1 MTIIGLWIKR
11 LLVNKMSTLLAA
23 DIGGTKTLLQISSV
37 DGAVLCQ
44 QRFVS
49 GEFLRFEDLLA
60 GFLYNLPADYL
71 PIESA
76 CLAVA
81 GPVSGRTAKVTN
93 LPWLLDADVLC
104 RALNIGQVLLIN
116 DFAAVGEGI
125 AYLNADDLMVLQTGL
140 PDLSAPRAVIGAG
153 TGLGQAFMT
162 PIDDGWQ
169 VWATEG
175 GHTDFAPTDALQ
187 QQLLDFLLQ
196 QYVHVSYERLVSG
209 MGLVNIYQFLSDLQQ
224 TEAAFDPTIDLP
236 AHISALAQ
244 QKDPLAT
251 QTMALFVD
259 IYGAQA
265 GNLALSVMPRG
276 GLYLAGGIASKNQA
290 LFTDGKFIQ
299 AFLAKG
305 RMQTLLET
313 IPLYLIKSDET
324 GLRGAAL
331 LARKALYNEAHD
343 RLTK

>member
-1 MTIIGLWIKR
+1 MT
-11 LLVNKMSTLLAA
+11 TLLAA

-37 DGAVLCQ
+37 DGKVLFNK
-44 QRFVS
+44 RFVS
-49 GEFLRFEDLLA
+49 SDFARFDDLLA
-60 GFLYNLPADYL
+60 GFLNSLPTNYL
-71 PIESA
+71 PIDSA

-81 GPVSGRTAKVTN
+81 GPIIGRTAKVTN
-93 LPWLLDADVLC
+93 LPWQIDADVLC
-104 RALNIGQVLLIN
+104 RTLPLQQVMLIN

-125 AYLNADDLMVLQTGL
+125 ACLNSEDLTVLQAGK

-162 PIDDGWQ
+162 PISTGWQ

-175 GHTDFAPTDALQ
+175 GHTDFAPADALQ

-224 TEAAFDPTIDLP
+224 TAPQIDSTTDMP
-236 AHISALAQ
+236 AKISELARLN
-244 QKDPLAT
+244 DPLAR
-251 QTMALFVD
+251 QTMQLFVD

-265 GNLALSVMPRG
+265 GNLALTVMPRG
-276 GLYLAGGIASKNQA
+276 GLYLAGGIASKNQP
-290 LFTDGKFIQ
+290 LFTDGRFMQ

-305 RMQTLLET
+305 RMQTLLED
-313 IPLYLIKSDET
+313 IPVYLIRISET

-331 LARKALYNEAHD
+331 MARKALYN
-343 RLTK
+343 

>member
-1 MTIIGLWIKR
+1 MP
-11 LLVNKMSTLLAA
+11 TLLAA

-37 DGAVLCQ
+37 DGEVLIN

-49 GEFLRFEDLLA
+49 SDFASFDDLLA
-60 GFLYNLPADYL
+60 GFLNSLPADYL

-81 GPVSGRTAKVTN
+81 GPITGRTAKVTN
-93 LPWLLDADVLC
+93 LPWLIDADGLC
-104 RALNIGQVLLIN
+104 RIMPMQQVMLIN

-125 AYLNADDLMVLQTGL
+125 ACLNPEDLMVLQAGK

-162 PIDDGWQ
+162 PISAGWQ

-209 MGLVNIYQFLSDLQQ
+209 MGLVNIYQFLCDLQQ
-224 TEAAFDPTIDLP
+224 TAPQLDSTTDIP
-236 AHISALAQ
+236 AYISELARLN
-244 QKDPLAT
+244 DPLAL
-251 QTMALFVD
+251 QTMQLFVD

-265 GNLALSVMPRG
+265 GNLALTVLPRG
-276 GLYLAGGIASKNQA
+276 GLYLAGGIAGKNQS
-290 LFTDGKFIQ
+290 LFSDGRFIQ

-305 RMQTLLET
+305 RMQTLLEAM
-313 IPLYLIKSDET
+313 PVYLIRTDET

-331 LARKALYNEAHD
+331 MARKALYN
-343 RLTK
+343 

>member
-1 MTIIGLWIKR
+1 MT
-11 LLVNKMSTLLAA
+11 TLLAA

-37 DGAVLCQ
+37 DGEVLIN

-49 GEFLRFEDLLA
+49 SDFASFDDLLVS
-60 GFLYNLPADYL
+60 FLNSLPADYL

-81 GPVSGRTAKVTN
+81 GPITGRTAKVTN
-93 LPWLLDADVLC
+93 LPWLIDADGLC
-104 RALNIGQVLLIN
+104 RIMPMQQVTLIN

-125 AYLNADDLMVLQTGL
+125 SCLNPEDLMVLQAGK

-162 PIDDGWQ
+162 PISAGWQ

-175 GHTDFAPTDALQ
+175 GHTDFAPTDGVQ
-187 QQLLDFLLQ
+187 QQLLDFLLK

-209 MGLVNIYQFLSDLQQ
+209 IGLVNIYQFLCNFQQTAPQLDSRTDIPAYISDL
-224 TEAAFDPTIDLP
+224 ARLN
-236 AHISALAQ
+236 
-244 QKDPLAT
+244 DPLAL
-251 QTMALFVD
+251 QTMQLFVD

-265 GNLALSVMPRG
+265 GNLALTVLPRG
-276 GLYLAGGIASKNQA
+276 GLYLAGGIVGKNQS
-290 LFTDGKFIQ
+290 FFSDGRFMQ
-299 AFLAKG
+299 AFLSKG
-305 RMQTLLET
+305 RMQTLLEDM
-313 IPLYLIKSDET
+313 PVYLIRTNET

-331 LARKALYNEAHD
+331 MARKALYN
-343 RLTK
+343 

>member
-1 MTIIGLWIKR
+1 
-11 LLVNKMSTLLAA
+11 MSTLLAA

-37 DGAVLCQ
+37 DGQVLCQ
-44 QRFVS
+44 QRFS
-49 GEFLRFEDLLA
+49 SSEFISFDDLLA
-60 GFLYNLPADYL
+60 GFLNGLPADYL
-71 PIESA
+71 PIDSA

-93 LPWLLDADVLC
+93 LPWRIDADVLC
-104 RALNIGQVLLIN
+104 RALPIAQIKLIN
-116 DFAAVGEGI
+116 DFAAVGEGV
-125 AYLNADDLMVLQTGL
+125 ACLNADDLMVLQAGL
-140 PDLSAPRAVIGAG
+140 PDLLAPRAVIGAG

-175 GHTDFAPTDALQ
+175 GHADFAPTDALQ

-224 TEAAFDPTIDLP
+224 TESGFDPTTDIP
-236 AHISALAQ
+236 AHISELARLD
-244 QKDPLAT
+244 DPLAR
-251 QTMALFVD
+251 QTMQLFVD
-259 IYGAQA
+259 IYAAQA
-265 GNLALSVMPRG
+265 GNLALTVMPCG

-290 LFTDGKFIQ
+290 LFTDGKFMQ

-313 IPLYLIKSDET
+313 IPVYLIKSDET

-331 LARKALYNEAHD
+331 LARKALYNMAHD

>member
-1 MTIIGLWIKR
+1 MP
-11 LLVNKMSTLLAA
+11 TLLAA
-23 DIGGTKTLLQISSV
+23 DIGGTKTLLQISRI
-37 DGAVLCQ
+37 DGEVLIN

-49 GEFLRFEDLLA
+49 SDFASFDDLLA
-60 GFLYNLPADYL
+60 VFFNSLPADYL

-81 GPVSGRTAKVTN
+81 GPIIGRTAKVTN
-93 LPWLLDADVLC
+93 LPWQIDADGLC
-104 RALNIGQVLLIN
+104 RTLPLQQVMLIN

-125 AYLNADDLMVLQTGL
+125 ACLHSEDLTVLQVGK

-162 PIDDGWQ
+162 PISTGWQ

-187 QQLLDFLLQ
+187 QQLLDYLLQ

-209 MGLVNIYQFLSDLQQ
+209 MGLVNIYQFLCDLKQ
-224 TEAAFDPTIDLP
+224 TVSKLDASGELP
-236 AHISALAQ
+236 AQISAMAQQQDPLAQ
-244 QKDPLAT
+244 Q
-251 QTMALFVD
+251 TMQLFVD

-265 GNLALSVMPRG
+265 GNLALTVMPRG
-276 GLYLAGGIASKNQA
+276 GIYLAGGIASKNQP
-290 LFTDGKFIQ
+290 LFTDGRFMR

-305 RMQTLLET
+305 RMQTLLED
-313 IPLYLIKSDET
+313 IPVYLIRSIET
-324 GLRGAAL
+324 GLFGAAL
-331 LARKALYNEAHD
+331 MARKALYN
-343 RLTK
+343 

>member
-1 MTIIGLWIKR
+1 MP
-11 LLVNKMSTLLAA
+11 TLLAA
-23 DIGGTKTLLQISSV
+23 DIGGTKTLLQISNV
-37 DGAVLCQ
+37 DGEVLIN

-49 GEFLRFEDLLA
+49 SDFASFDDLLA
-60 GFLYNLPADYL
+60 GFLNSLPADYL

-81 GPVSGRTAKVTN
+81 GPITGRTAKVTN
-93 LPWLLDADVLC
+93 LPWLIDADGLC
-104 RALNIGQVLLIN
+104 RIMPMQHIMLIN

-125 AYLNADDLMVLQTGL
+125 ACLNSEDLMVLQAGK

-162 PIDDGWQ
+162 PISAGWQ

-187 QQLLDFLLQ
+187 QQLLAFLLQ

-209 MGLVNIYQFLSDLQQ
+209 MGLVNIYQFLCGLQQ
-224 TEAAFDPTIDLP
+224 TVPQLDSTTDIP
-236 AHISALAQ
+236 AHISELARLN
-244 QKDPLAT
+244 DPLAL
-251 QTMALFVD
+251 QTMQLFVD

-265 GNLALSVMPRG
+265 GNLALTVLPRG
-276 GLYLAGGIASKNQA
+276 GLYLAGGIAGKNQS
-290 LFTDGKFIQ
+290 LFSDGRFMQ

-305 RMQTLLET
+305 RMQMLLEAM
-313 IPLYLIKSDET
+313 PVYLIRTNET

-331 LARKALYNEAHD
+331 MARKALYN
-343 RLTK
+343 

>member
-1 MTIIGLWIKR
+1 
-11 LLVNKMSTLLAA
+11 MSTLLAA

-37 DGAVLCQ
+37 EGEVLFR

-49 GEFLRFEDLLA
+49 RDFSSFDDLLT
-60 GFLYNLPADYL
+60 GYLNSLPADYL
-71 PIESA
+71 PIDSA

-81 GPVSGRTAKVTN
+81 GPITGRTAKVTN
-93 LPWLLDADVLC
+93 LPWRIDADVLC
-104 RALNIGQVLLIN
+104 RKLPVQKMLLVN

-125 AYLNADDLMVLQTGL
+125 ACLSPDDLIVLQTGK

-162 PIDDGWQ
+162 PNAAGWQ

-196 QYVHVSYERLVSG
+196 KYAHVSYERLVSG

-224 TEAAFDPTIDLP
+224 TESQLDLTADIP
-236 AHISALAQ
+236 AQISELAKRNEPLAQ
-244 QKDPLAT
+244 Q
-251 QTMALFVD
+251 TMQLFVD

-265 GNLALSVMPRG
+265 GNLALTVMPRG
-276 GLYLAGGIASKNQA
+276 GLFLAGGIVSKNKQ
-290 LFTDGKFIQ
+290 LFIDGRFMQ

-305 RMQTLLET
+305 RMQTLLED
-313 IPLYLIKSDET
+313 IPVYLIDSSET
-324 GLRGAAL
+324 GLCGAAL
-331 LARKALYNEAHD
+331 LAQKALYN
-343 RLTK
+343 

>member
-1 MTIIGLWIKR
+1 
-11 LLVNKMSTLLAA
+11 MSTLLAA
-23 DIGGTKTLLQISSV
+23 DIGGTQTRLQINSV
-37 DGAVLCQ
+37 DGEVLLS

-49 GEFLRFEDLLA
+49 GEFLNFDDLLA
-60 GFLYNLPADYL
+60 DFINSLPADYL

-81 GPVSGRTAKVTN
+81 GPITGRTAKVTN
-93 LPWLLDADVLC
+93 LPWLIDADALC
-104 RALNIGQVLLIN
+104 RVQPINQIRLIN

-125 AYLNADDLMVLQTGL
+125 ACLNADDLIVLQAGK

-153 TGLGQAFMT
+153 TGLGQAYMT
-162 PIDDGWQ
+162 PIHDGWQ

-175 GHTDFAPTDALQ
+175 GHSDFAPTDALQ

-196 QYVHVSYERLVSG
+196 QYVHVSYERIVSG

-224 TEAAFDPTIDLP
+224 TESRIDPMTDIP
-236 AHISALAQ
+236 AQISLLAQ

-265 GNLALSVMPRG
+265 GNLALTVMPGG
-276 GLYLAGGIASKNQA
+276 GLYLAGGIANKNQA
-290 LFTDGKFIQ
+290 FFTDGQFIK

-305 RMQTLLET
+305 RMQTLLEA
-313 IPLYLIKSDET
+313 IPVYLIKTDET

-331 LARKALYNEAHD
+331 MAQKALYNDAHD